1 MSSVRV
7 KRVDPTS
14 TQRSINAGVAMS
26 FDTILYNVRVGR
38 LISMPSLV
46 VTKTV
51 SHMKRWTYKQWRT
64 QLM

>member
-1 MSSVRV
+1 MVANHV
-7 KRVDPTS
+7 KR
-14 TQRSINAGVAMS
+14 AGKAS